1 MLDSSDSTVLNWI
14 LVLSVCPSSSWTWF
28 SQPSQREAELI
39 CLLKSNEISVGMWAW
54 VKNGKYKGDLTQFIN
69 VGTMITPTMYARRPQ
84 ISEQSYP
91 SFRSSCGI
99 CSQTFYP
106 LSVGFLP
113 SNKIHTLTLYF
124 FGILM

>member
-1 MLDSSDSTVLNWI
+1 
-14 LVLSVCPSSSWTWF
+14 
-28 SQPSQREAELI
+28 
-39 CLLKSNEISVGMWAW
+39 
-54 VKNGKYKGDLTQFIN
+54 
-69 VGTMITPTMYARRPQ
+69 MYARRPQ

-124 FGILM
+124 FGNQPRTPRKKREPKLEGGKKKERETTRAKEAKRIERGKEKQRLSQVQVSGSNDLCTF